1 MRSHDGIWLG
11 HFPGYD
17 MCIQM
22 GRFDLY
28 DNLKKE
34 VIDRKNNSYLGSWT
48 RVFHSLNQ
56 SQYQLGLQREYRNR
70 V

>member
-1 MRSHDGIWLG
+1 
-11 HFPGYD
+11 

-22 GRFDLY
+22 GLFDLY

-34 VIDRKNNSYLGSWT
+34 VIDRKDNSYLDSWT
-48 RVFHSLNQ
+48 RIFPSLTQ
-56 SQYQLGLQREYRNR
+56 SQYQLGLEREYRNR